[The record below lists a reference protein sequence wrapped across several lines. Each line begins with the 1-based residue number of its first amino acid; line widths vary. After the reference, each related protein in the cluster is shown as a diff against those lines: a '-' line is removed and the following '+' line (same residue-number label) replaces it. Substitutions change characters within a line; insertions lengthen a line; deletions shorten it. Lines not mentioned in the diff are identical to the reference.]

1 MKNVFKLLFF
11 VIYIIAIFS
20 LKNYKILGIYII
32 INLVI
37 SKMLN
42 AKFLAFLK
50 NIKIIMILVIFTA
63 IINIIFGS
71 IEDGIVL
78 GIRILIAYNFT
89 YIFSTTFDI
98 LEFAQTIEIILKPL
112 YIFKINVKDISLI
125 ISIALC
131 MIPILSEEL
140 EQTKNSLKSK
150 GYKFK
155 LNNLDLYIKPIM
167 ISILKRTD
175 ELEKTLI
182 VKGYLEQER
191 KEWI

>member
-11 VIYIIAIFS
+11 ITYIITMFSIKKLEILAIC
-20 LKNYKILGIYII
+20 IL
-32 INLVI
+32 INFII
-37 SKMLN
+37 SKIFN
-42 AKFLAFLK
+42 IKFLGFLE
-50 NIKIIMILVIFTA
+50 NIKMLILLVIFTT
-63 IINIIFGS
+63 IINMIFGS

-78 GIRILIAYNFT
+78 GIIILIAYNFT
-89 YIFSTTFDI
+89 YIFSSTFDI
-98 LEFAQTIEIILKPL
+98 LEFAQTIELILKPL
-112 YIFKINVKDISLI
+112 YFFKINVKDISLI

-131 MIPILSEEL
+131 MIPILKEEL

-155 LNNLDLYIKPIM
+155 LSNLDLYIKPIM

-182 VKGYLEQER
+182 IKGYLE
-191 KEWI
+191 

>member
-20 LKNYKILGIYII
+20 IRTYEILGIFIL
-32 INLVI
+32 INFTI
-37 SKMLN
+37 SKILN
-42 AKFLAFLK
+42 TKFFAFLK
-50 NIKIIMILVIFTA
+50 NTKIIMILVIFTT

-98 LEFAQTIEIILKPL
+98 LEFTRTIEIILNPL
-112 YIFKINVKDISLI
+112 YIFKINVKDISLM

-131 MIPILSEEL
+131 MIPILSKEL

-155 LNNLDLYIKPIM
+155 LNNLNLYIKPIM
-167 ISILKRTD
+167 ISILKKTD
-175 ELEKTLI
+175 EFEKTLI
-182 VKGYLEQER
+182 AKGYQE
-191 KEWI
+191 

>member
-11 VIYIIAIFS
+11 VTYIIAIFS
-20 LKNYKILGIYII
+20 IKNYEILAIYI
-32 INLVI
+32 LVNFII
-37 SKMLN
+37 SKMFN
-42 AKFLAFLK
+42 TKFLEFLE
-50 NIKIIMILVIFTA
+50 NIKILMILVIFTT
-63 IINIIFGS
+63 IINMIFGS

-89 YIFSTTFDI
+89 YIFSCTFDI
-98 LEFAQTIEIILKPL
+98 LEFTQTIEIILKPL
-112 YIFKINVKDISLI
+112 YFLKINAKDISII
-125 ISIALC
+125 ISITLC
-131 MIPILSEEL
+131 MIPILKEEL

-155 LNNLDLYIKPIM
+155 LSNLDLYIKPIM

-182 VKGYLEQER
+182 VKGYLE
-191 KEWI
+191 

>member
-11 VIYIIAIFS
+11 ITYIIAIFS
-20 LKNYKILGIYII
+20 IKNYEILAIYII
-32 INLVI
+32 VNFII
-37 SKMLN
+37 SKMFN
-42 AKFLAFLK
+42 TKFFKFLE
-50 NIKIIMILVIFTA
+50 NIKILMILVIFTT
-63 IINIIFGS
+63 IINMIFGS

-89 YIFSTTFDI
+89 YIFSSTFDI
-98 LEFAQTIEIILKPL
+98 LEFAQTIKIILKPL
-112 YIFKINVKDISLI
+112 YFLTINVKDISLI

-131 MIPILSEEL
+131 MIPILKEEL

-155 LNNLDLYIKPIM
+155 ISNLDLYIKPIM

-182 VKGYLEQER
+182 VKGYLE
-191 KEWI
+191 

>member
-11 VIYIIAIFS
+11 ITYIIAIFS
-20 LKNYKILGIYII
+20 IRLNEFLGVFILVNFI
-32 INLVI
+32 V
-37 SKMLN
+37 SKVLDS
-42 AKFLAFLK
+42 KFFGFLK
-50 NIKIIMILVIFTA
+50 SIKMIIVLVIFPT
-63 IINIIFGS
+63 IINIILGN

-78 GIRILIAYNFT
+78 GIRIMIAYNFT

-98 LEFAQTIEIILKPL
+98 LEFARTIEILLNPL
-112 YIFKINVKDISLI
+112 FIFKINVKDISLI

-131 MIPILSEEL
+131 MIPILSKEL
-140 EQTKNSLKSK
+140 EQTKDSLKSK

-167 ISILKRTD
+167 ISILKKTD

-182 VKGYLEQER
+182 VKAY
-191 KEWI
+191 KE